1 MPRSRLRVRRLRVLV
16 AAIVAAVVVGG
27 CSSAVAG
34 SAGPAGGGGS
44 AASGSPTTAA
54 AADSADDTAQALP
67 PGAAPGLDDFNDDGV
82 PEPTCGTHDY
92 GAGLVLRVLCDATA
106 FAQNPTEDTVL
117 VPDSLFGQPDLE
129 LDLTGISGDA
139 ETARDTDG
147 RKRVLLFISSDT
159 LFATGSATLSDP
171 AMANFDAIARLVA
184 TGWPGAPVE
193 IRGHTDATGTPAANQ
208 RLSEQ
213 RAVASA
219 DYLGGH
225 GLDRSRITT
234 AGLGST
240 VPIVLETNPD
250 GSPNPAGQK
259 VNRRVEIVVT
269 AG

>member
-1 MPRSRLRVRRLRVLV
+1 MPRFELSVRRLRVLV
-16 AAIVAAVVVGG
+16 AATVAAVLVGG
-27 CSSAVAG
+27 CSAAVAG
-34 SAGPAGGGGS
+34 SASADRGSS
-44 AASGSPTTAA
+44 AATAGPTAESA
-54 AADSADDTAQALP
+54 ADDTAQALP
-67 PGAAPGLDDFNDDGV
+67 PGATPGLDDFNDDDV

-92 GAGLVLRVLCDATA
+92 GAGLVLRVLCDAAA

-117 VPDSLFGQPDLE
+117 VPDSLFGQPNLE

-139 ETARDTDG
+139 ETARDAEG

-159 LFATGSATLSDP
+159 LFETGSAALSDP
-171 AMANFDAIARLVA
+171 ARTNFDAIARLIA
-184 TGWPGAPVE
+184 SSWPGAPVE
-193 IRGHTDATGTPAANQ
+193 IRGHTDATGSPAANQ

-225 GLDRSRITT
+225 GLDRARITT

-250 GSPNPAGQK
+250 GSPNPAGQAI
-259 VNRRVEIVVT
+259 NRRVEIVIT